1 MREVGTKLRQFRFLA
16 MSGKDLQFFIYEQIR
31 SGKITLNQAFAVLA
45 EFDAVCTDMTRFE
58 DRPAIR
64 ARISALI

>member
-1 MREVGTKLRQFRFLA
+1 
-16 MSGKDLQFFIYEQIR
+16 MSAKDLQRFIANRI
-31 SGKITLNQAFAVLA
+31 STGNITLVQAFMVLA

-64 ARISALI
+64 ARIAALS

>member
-1 MREVGTKLRQFRFLA
+1 
-16 MSGKDLQFFIYEQIR
+16 MSGKDLQSFIYARIR
-31 SGKITLNQAFAVLA
+31 EGKITLTQAFAILA

-64 ARISALI
+64 ARIAALG